1 MLLGENLGLFTTR
14 KIDVGTFKHA
24 LVTQS
29 ITESHAVSL
38 KEINY
43 LFPLYLYHSEK
54 DEFINGNGN
63 GHKKAIERKP
73 NFSDEFITELEARL
87 NLSFISEGKGD
98 FEKTISALDVFH
110 YIYAVFHSPTYRTR
124 YAEFLKMD
132 FPRLPL
138 TQNSLLFKQLSELG
152 EQLVNIHLMNAHL
165 EGDCYFPIKGSNVVE
180 KIEYKTHRVYI
191 NKTQYFDNVELNVWE
206 FHIGG
211 YQVCQKWLKDRKGR
225 SLNYDDCT
233 HYLYI
238 LAALKQTQML
248 MQQVENILIF
258 PMSM

>member
-1 MLLGENLGLFTTR
+1 ML
-14 KIDVGTFKHA
+14 I
-24 LVTQS
+24 S
-29 ITESHAVSL
+29 
-38 KEINY
+38 
-43 LFPLYLYHSEK
+43 
-54 DEFINGNGN
+54 
-63 GHKKAIERKP
+63 KAI
-73 NFSDEFITELEARL
+73 T
-87 NLSFISEGKGD
+87 G
-98 FEKTISALDVFH
+98 
-110 YIYAVFHSPTYRTR
+110 
-124 YAEFLKMD
+124 
-132 FPRLPL
+132 
-138 TQNSLLFKQLSELG
+138 
-152 EQLVNIHLMNAHL
+152 
-165 EGDCYFPIKGSNVVE
+165 FPIKGSNVVE